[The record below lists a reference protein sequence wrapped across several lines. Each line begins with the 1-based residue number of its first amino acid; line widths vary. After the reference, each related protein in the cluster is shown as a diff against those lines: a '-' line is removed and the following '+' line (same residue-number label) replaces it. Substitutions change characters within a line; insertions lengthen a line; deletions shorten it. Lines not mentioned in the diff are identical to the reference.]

1 MRQPGGKV
9 LVLDGGQPAALAIVR
24 SLGRR
29 RVEVVVGEPG
39 GPALAARSRYAARAL
54 TYTDPIRDPAAFA
67 DEIEALARAERFA
80 LIIPVTEDTVQPLAA
95 ARERI
100 EKWSPIAIAP
110 DAALEIVTNKERT
123 FALAKELGVPIPT
136 SVTIASL
143 SDLDG
148 VERKFPLV
156 LKPSR
161 SIADGEQ
168 RARMKVAYAHSEE
181 ELVAVAKELLAVGPF
196 VLQSYFA
203 GDGVG
208 VELLADRGEI
218 VYAFQHKRLH
228 ELPLTG
234 GGSCLRESVPVHP
247 RLRRYAAAL
256 VKALGWHGVAMV
268 EFKHDPATDKA
279 CLMEINGRFWGSL
292 PLAVA
297 AGADFPYFLYRL
309 WTAGARPRAPAAK
322 TGVVCRKLSDDVYWY
337 VQVARPT
344 QDSPLIQWPTR
355 QRMMKDLALALSPR
369 HRFDVQT
376 LSDPVPGLLDAART
390 AAWFGERV
398 VSIAKD
404 KLDARHHARLR
415 AKGEVRRQVEA
426 ARSILFLCYGNINRS
441 ALAHVYLEGIL
452 DGRGPAIASCGFHPV
467 DGRPADPKM
476 VEVARAAGVDLS
488 RSSSRQLTEQLVREA
503 DVILAMEIRHLER
516 LEREHPAAQGKAFLL
531 GAATTNAAV
540 PLEIS
545 DPYGG
550 AREGYEAVFREVTQ
564 AVESIAELVSEPTL
578 SRARP

>member
-1 MRQPGGKV
+1 MRRPGGKV

-29 RVEVVVGEPG
+29 RIEVIVGEPG
-39 GPALAARSRYAARAL
+39 GPTLAARSRYAARSWV
-54 TYTDPIRDPAAFA
+54 YSDPIRDPARFA
-67 DEIEALARAERFA
+67 AEIEALAEEERFA
-80 LIIPVTEDTVQPLAA
+80 LIIPVTEDTLQPLAA
-95 ARERI
+95 ARARI
-100 EKWSPIAIAP
+100 ERWSPLAIAP
-110 DAALEIVTNKERT
+110 NEALEIVTNKERT
-123 FALAKELGVPIPT
+123 FELAKELGVPIPK
-136 SVTIASL
+136 SVTIEAL
-143 SDLDG
+143 EDLGG
-148 VERKFPLV
+148 VERRFPLV

-161 SIADGEQ
+161 SIADGSE

-181 ELVAVAKELLAVGPF
+181 DLFAHAKAMLEVGPF

-208 VELLADRGEI
+208 VELLADRGEV

-256 VKALGWHGVAMV
+256 MKALKWHGVAMV
-268 EFKHDPATDKA
+268 EFKHDPSTDKA

-297 AGADFPYFLYRL
+297 AGADFPYFLFRL
-309 WTAGARPRAPAAK
+309 YVSGARPRAPAAK

-344 QDSPLIQWPTR
+344 QDSPLIQWPSR
-355 QRMMKDLALALSPR
+355 QKMAKDLALVLSPR

-376 LSDPVPGLLDAART
+376 LTDPVPGLLDAART

-398 VSIAKD
+398 VAIAKD
-404 KLDARHHARLR
+404 KLDVRHHARLR
-415 AKGEVRRQVEA
+415 AKGEVARQVAA

-441 ALAHVYLEGIL
+441 ALAHVYLDGML
-452 DGRGPAIASCGFHPV
+452 DGRGPALASCGFHPV

-476 VEVARAAGVDLS
+476 VEVARAAGVDLAGW
-488 RSSSRQLTEQLVREA
+488 SSHQLTAEMVRDA

-516 LEREHPAAQGKAFLL
+516 LEREHPASQGKAFLL
-531 GAATTNAAV
+531 GAVTKDARV

-550 AREGYEAVFREVTQ
+550 AREGYEAVFGEVTTAAQ
-564 AVESIAELVSEPTL
+564 AIAELALNSL